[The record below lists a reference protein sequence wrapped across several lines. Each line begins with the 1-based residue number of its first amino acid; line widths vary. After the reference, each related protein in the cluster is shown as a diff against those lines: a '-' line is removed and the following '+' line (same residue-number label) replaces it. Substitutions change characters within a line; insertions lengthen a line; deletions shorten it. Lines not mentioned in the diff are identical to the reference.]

1 MIHRLSIVW
10 ARVAKTVGESCAKME
25 YHNVKKIY
33 LETFGC
39 QMNVLDSELVEG
51 QLRSLGYDFVPDAQ
65 QADVVLYNTCSV
77 REKSEQK
84 VLSRLGRL
92 KVRKLREPELVI
104 GVIGCMAERDG
115 IGMLRRW
122 PQVDLLCGPGELD
135 KLPGLLENVLATHQQ
150 QAALAGDTARRSGT
164 LASAEEDHLELLDLS
179 RSFSPEKNKYQAYIR
194 VVRGC
199 NKFCTYCVVPYTRG
213 PEISRS
219 PQAIVDE
226 ARRLV
231 DAGAREIT
239 LLGQTVNHYVYED
252 SPASGPSGPMPRRT
266 TFAELLRRVHDDVP
280 QLPRLRFITSFPA
293 DFGDDILQTMAE
305 CSRICR
311 YLHIPAQSGS
321 NRILKMMN
329 RGYTVESYLELLDRA
344 RSFMPGLAIVGD
356 FIVGFP
362 TETDAD
368 YQATRELAA
377 RARYKNA
384 YIFKYSPRPGTAAI
398 RRYADDV
405 PDVFKRFRN
414 QDLLNLQNEI
424 CGQLNEEL
432 VGSTVDV
439 LCEGPSGWNRPAES
453 VIAGAVHAAP
463 AAHDAAGGP
472 RVELGTRLAAILR
485 DRTATIA
492 ADELAGTSSQKN
504 GNIQLT
510 GRTTADQIV
519 VFDGPAEL
527 EGRIIPI
534 KVCVVHSLTIFGR
547 IAHSSTIAPLRR
559 GASMNLIALSRITD

>member
-1 MIHRLSIVW
+1 M
-10 ARVAKTVGESCAKME
+10 ESSA
-25 YHNVKKIY
+25 VKKIY

-51 QLRSLGYDFVPDAQ
+51 QLRALGYDFVTDAQ
-65 QADVVLYNTCSV
+65 AADVVLYNTCSV

-84 VLSRLGRL
+84 VLSRLGRM
-92 KVRKLREPELVI
+92 KIRKQAEPDLVI

-115 IGMLRRW
+115 MGMLRRL

-135 KLPGLLENVLATHQQ
+135 KLPGLLENVLTTHKQ

-164 LASAEEDHLELLDLS
+164 LASAGEDHLELLDLS

-213 PEISRS
+213 PEVSRS

-231 DAGAREIT
+231 EAGAREIT
-239 LLGQTVNHYVYED
+239 LLGQTVNHYIYD
-252 SPASGPSGPMPRRT
+252 DTSASGPDGPMPRRT
-266 TFAELLRRVHDDVP
+266 TFAQLLRRVHDELP

-293 DFGDDILQTMAE
+293 DFGDDILQAMAD
-305 CSRICR
+305 CPRICR

-329 RGYTVESYLELLDRA
+329 RGYTVESYLELLQRA
-344 RSFMPGLAIVGD
+344 RSVMPALAIVGD

-368 YQATRELAA
+368 YQATRELAV

-384 YIFKYSPRPGTAAI
+384 FIFKYSPRPGTVAI
-398 RRYADDV
+398 RRHEDDV
-405 PDVFKRFRN
+405 PEEVKRFRH

-424 CGQLNEEL
+424 CQELNSEL

-439 LCEGPSGWNRPAES
+439 LCEGPSGWNQPAES
-453 VIAGAVHAAP
+453 VIAGA
-463 AAHDAAGGP
+463 AGGQGPSSSGSSP
-472 RVELGTRLAAILR
+472 RVELGQRLSMAMRSPASSIAGLPPEN
-485 DRTATIA
+485 DTA
-492 ADELAGTSSQKN
+492 
-504 GNIQLT
+504 IQLT

-519 VFDGPAEL
+519 VFDGPATL
-527 EGRIIPI
+527 EGRIVPV
-534 KVCVVHSLTIFGR
+534 KVCVVHGLTIFAR
-547 IAHSSTIAPLRR
+547 IAQDRPIAATAQL
-559 GASMNLIALSRITD
+559 AAAI

>member
-1 MIHRLSIVW
+1 
-10 ARVAKTVGESCAKME
+10 ME
-25 YHNVKKIY
+25 MQSVKKIY

-51 QLRSLGYDFVPDAQ
+51 QLRAMGYDFVTESQ

-92 KVRKLREPELVI
+92 KVRKQDNPDLVI

-115 IGMLRRW
+115 LGMLKRL

-135 KLPGLLENVLATHQQ
+135 KLPGLLENVLATHRQ

-164 LASAEEDHLELLDLS
+164 LASAGEDHLELLDLS

-213 PEISRS
+213 SEVSRS
-219 PQAIVDE
+219 PQAIIDE

-252 SPASGPSGPMPRRT
+252 SSASGPSGPLARRT
-266 TFAELLRRVHDDVP
+266 TFAQLLQQVHDQLP
-280 QLPRLRFITSFPA
+280 ELPRLRFITSFPA
-293 DFGDDILQTMAE
+293 DFGDDILQTMAQ
-305 CSRICR
+305 CPRICR

-321 NRILKMMN
+321 NRVLKLMN
-329 RGYTVESYLELLDRA
+329 RGYSVESYLELLQRA
-344 RSFMPGLAIVGD
+344 RSYMPGIAIVGD

-384 YIFKYSPRPGTAAI
+384 YIFKYSPRPGTVAI
-398 RRYADDV
+398 RRYEDDV
-405 PDVFKRFRN
+405 PEAVKRSRH
-414 QDLLNLQNEI
+414 QDLLNLQNDI
-424 CGQLNEEL
+424 CEQLNREL
-432 VGSTVDV
+432 IDSTAEV
-439 LCEGPSGWNRPAES
+439 LCEGPSGWEQPAES
-453 VIAGAVHAAP
+453 VIAGALKGVP
-463 AAHDAAGGP
+463 ETKAHGP
-472 RVELGTRLAAILR
+472 RIELGVRLAGAMR
-485 DRTATIA
+485 N
-492 ADELAGTSSQKN
+492 ADARFEDSTFRAKRGA
-504 GNIQLT
+504 IQLT

-519 VFDGPAEL
+519 VFDGPANL
-527 EGRIIPI
+527 EGNIVPV
-534 KVCVVHSLTIFGR
+534 KLCVVHGLTIFGR
-547 IAHSSTIAPLRR
+547 HADSANAVPTEPIAA
-559 GASMNLIALSRITD
+559 M

>member
-1 MIHRLSIVW
+1 M
-10 ARVAKTVGESCAKME
+10 
-25 YHNVKKIY
+25 KKIY

-51 QLRSLGYDFVPDAQ
+51 RLRSLGYDFVTDAQ
-65 QADVVLYNTCSV
+65 QANVVLYNTCSV

-84 VLSRLGRL
+84 VLSRLGRM
-92 KVRKLREPELVI
+92 KIRKQSEPDLVI

-115 IGMLRRW
+115 IGMLRRL

-135 KLPGLLENVLATHQQ
+135 KLPGLLENVLATHRQ

-164 LASAEEDHLELLDLS
+164 LASAGEDRLELLDLS
-179 RSFSPEKNKYQAYIR
+179 RSFSPGKNKYQAYIR

-213 PEISRS
+213 PEVSRS

-239 LLGQTVNHYVYED
+239 LLGQTVNHYIYDDV
-252 SPASGPSGPMPRRT
+252 SASGPSGPMSRRT
-266 TFAELLRRVHDDVP
+266 TFAQLLRRVHDELP

-293 DFGDDILQTMAE
+293 DFGDDILQAMTD
-305 CSRICR
+305 CPRICR
-311 YLHIPAQSGS
+311 YLHIPAQCGS
-321 NRILKMMN
+321 NRILKLMN
-329 RGYTVESYLELLDRA
+329 RGYTVESYLELLQRA
-344 RSFMPGLAIVGD
+344 RSFMPDVAVVGD

-384 YIFKYSPRPGTAAI
+384 FIFKYSPRPGTVAI
-398 RRYADDV
+398 RRHEDDV
-405 PDVFKRFRN
+405 PEEVKQFRH

-424 CGQLNEEL
+424 CHQLNGEL

-439 LCEGPSGWNRPAES
+439 LCEGPSGWNQPAES
-453 VIAGAVHAAP
+453 VIAGAAGGHGP
-463 AAHDAAGGP
+463 SAHGLGP
-472 RVELGTRLAAILR
+472 RVELGQRLLGALR
-485 DRTATIA
+485 SRTDGISEAPP
-492 ADELAGTSSQKN
+492 ESS
-504 GNIQLT
+504 GHIQLT

-519 VFDGPAEL
+519 VFDGPANL
-527 EGRIIPI
+527 EGLIVPV
-534 KVCVVHSLTIFGR
+534 KVCVVHGLTIFAR
-547 IAHSSTIAPLRR
+547 IANSATISPTHELA
-559 GASMNLIALSRITD
+559 AAI